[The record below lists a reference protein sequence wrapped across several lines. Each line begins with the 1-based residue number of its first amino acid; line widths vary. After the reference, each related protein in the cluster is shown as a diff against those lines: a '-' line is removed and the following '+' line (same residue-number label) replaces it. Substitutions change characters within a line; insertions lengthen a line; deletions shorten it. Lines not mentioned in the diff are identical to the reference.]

1 MKTVDVDTC
10 RPLLSETSYVNLCS
24 PILSI
29 WRGSQR
35 CVFIYRPRTVF
46 IYRPRTRHAPG
57 GVCKGHGVCPNIGVA
72 AHTSQTDADDSS
84 WRP

>member
-24 PILSI
+24 PLLSI

-35 CVFIYRPRTVF
+35 CVFV
-46 IYRPRTRHAPG
+46 YRPRTRHAPG
-57 GVCKGHGVCPNIGVA
+57 GVCKGHGGCPNIGVA